1 MVTLNFKHETVH
13 QIMPTATLQQSTLQ
27 TNKPI
32 KEALKAAVILQKFMH
47 GRRIYHLSRDIITC
61 SFGVWDNL

>member
-1 MVTLNFKHETVH
+1 
-13 QIMPTATLQQSTLQ
+13 MPTATLQQSTLE

-47 GRRIYHLSRDIITC
+47 GSRIYQLSKDIITC